1 MDNITKLKEFFES
14 QIGQGKPFATR
25 VDMARFLGLPQTQ
38 ATKLFNF
45 LKGSDTQYTA
55 VLDWFGRL
63 GGELLLPGNK
73 ISPAKNVHFVN
84 AKVINAG
91 EGLPTIIPDDYLAV
105 PLCSE
110 AGAGPGIVQ
119 CEEFQN
125 WFLVY
130 RNEPSI
136 RLRSN
141 LMAVKIT
148 KGSTSML
155 PTLAPGDIVLVD
167 RGENSNPRP
176 GRMYLVAEP
185 DGSTKV
191 KRVKVDL
198 DKVARQTRITFYSD
212 NVAENPPEMFY
223 LESDYED
230 DLNRA
235 ILGRVV
241 WAWGDVSE
249 R

>member
-1 MDNITKLKEFFES
+1 MGFYKDLNDGLNSLVGE
-14 QIGQGKPFATR
+14 GKRFKTNA
-25 VDMARFLGLPQTQ
+25 DLARFCDVDPSLTHRH
-38 ATKLFNF
+38 
-45 LKGSDTQYTA
+45 LKGKHGKSLEA
-55 VLDWFGRL
+55 ISNVLDRIGAKVVFL
-63 GGELLLPGNK
+63 DQAP
-73 ISPAKNVHFVN
+73 SPAKNVHFVN

-119 CEEFQN
+119 YEEFQS

-141 LMAVKIT
+141 LMAVKIA

-241 WAWGDVSE
+241 WAWSDVSE